1 MLYTI
6 IGGDGK
12 EYGGTTP
19 EELRKWIAEGR
30 LDAKSLVKA
39 ESDAEFRP
47 LSTFP
52 EFADAFA
59 PPSLASAAPPTMMA
73 GEDGKRAAVL
83 QRVKAPSVALLVTAI
98 LDIIFGLWGLV
109 RAIFPPN
116 MDEFNA
122 QLQQLNNPQLQAF
135 FDKIIHLEYGPIGM
149 AGCLLGLLLSALI
162 LMGALKMQSLR
173 SYEFCVTAAIL
184 ALLPCVTP
192 CCLIGLPFGIWALVV
207 LRAPE
212 VRSQF
217 R

>member
-1 MLYTI
+1 MFYTI

-12 EYGGTTP
+12 EYGGTTQ
-19 EELRKWIAEGR
+19 EELRKWITEGR
-30 LDAKSLVKA
+30 LNAKSLAKA

-59 PPSLASAAPPTMMA
+59 PPSLAPAAPPTIRA
-73 GEDGKRAAVL
+73 GEDGKQSAAL
-83 QRVKAPSVALLVTAI
+83 QRVKAPSVALMVTAI
-98 LDIIFGLWGLV
+98 LDIIFGIWGLV

-116 MDEFNA
+116 MDAINA
-122 QLQQLNNPQLQAF
+122 QLQQLNNPQLQEMLGKWLHFA
-135 FDKIIHLEYGPIGM
+135 YGPIGI
-149 AGCLLGLLLSALI
+149 ASNLLGLLLSVLI

-173 SYEFCVTAAIL
+173 SYEFSVTAAIL
-184 ALLPCVTP
+184 ALLPCMTP
-192 CCLIGLPFGIWALVV
+192 CCLIGLPFGIWALTV
-207 LRAPE
+207 LHAPE